1 MLDDDSHQYNYLVCF
16 LMVDKSGIK
25 IVQDFYTIDES
36 SISDYHKYDFTE
48 IKLDNVKMIKSIT
61 IKDIKKALVIVFIE
75 SGDMY
80 AVKIYRYYYEY
91 SDTHLDMFY
100 EPQFKCSKKN
110 YGIKT
115 SYIYEKDIL
124 SFSCLGSGAAVRSVL
139 VENSLGNV
147 KVYNQFQPCEL
158 IYGHSVIFSNYFHEY
173 YVISDV
179 ICNNHQRTFIHLI
192 GDIPEYKEE
201 NEEEEQFEEEKIE
214 NDSFEEEE
222 KFELNEKERESFEF
236 YEEIFIEK
244 EMFKELIEELYEEN
258 EERFNEVIEEEKE
271 KEMKL
276 ENEEEKTEL
285 IIGDCSEL
293 EKCSQC
299 NQESIS
305 KNLCIKCN
313 NEKGYYL
320 LKTNYYSSD
329 NIFIE
334 CINETSKPS
343 NFYFDQEN
351 KDFEPCFE
359 TCAECFYKGSLEDN
373 NCSLCDSVN
382 YIKKPEY
389 ENSNNCVTKCKYLYY
404 YNDYNQ
410 YKCTN
415 YPFCPDDYNFLI
427 KNKNKCTN
435 NCTKDDTY
443 KFYYN
448 RECFNQ
454 CPNGTKDDEDYIC
467 KDEVLNRCFLS
478 ENDFI
483 SLNENITDDD
493 IEKLVKIYA
502 EDFGY
507 IDTHVSIYKNDIYT
521 VTIYKDSDCISDL
534 SLETPEI
541 VFGECEIKV
550 KQNYNLS
557 ENLIVAIMD
566 KNIEGLNQRKIIS
579 YGLYSPISGIKL
591 PSDEICQDD
600 KLMFLENLSFKLQKS
615 NVDISTFTQLYS
627 QGIDLFNLSSPFYTD
642 VCFQYNS
649 IDNDKYSNKDIALKD
664 RVLVYFPNISLCED
678 GCDIKGINITS
689 FKAICECSYSSSNK
703 DLLKDNALY
712 QSQVGELEEL
722 ISSINIYVMKC
733 YKNMINKI
741 YFKEC
746 FGGLI
751 ILILLIIEIICTII
765 YYLKGFF
772 SIKVY
777 IFDIATKFINYIS
790 PKKDNKH
797 SLKNQ
802 TRLLTGKGK
811 ESIKIIDY
819 DKNNDNINN
828 NDKQT
833 DNIFEQKEKQNNKY
847 NYNKKQKSIIISKP
861 TLKSKRLILRRH
873 LYYMNNNGK
882 INENY
887 NNFELNS
894 NESTDNN
901 KNIIILHHENIKE
914 NLQQENDIHIYS
926 NYKILEK
933 QEQIDKEILYKD
945 KDIDKISYESFSN
958 SKTDLKLNIRRDE
971 FFEEYLQT
979 EFADMEFDDLLE
991 KDKRHFC
998 EYFKEKIIENQIIV
1012 NTFCCDEPFKPR
1024 SIKILLLVLQID
1036 LYFLINGLFYDE
1048 EYASE
1053 IFHLEEDSFSDI
1065 LGRFFGNLVYAA
1077 LVGIIIS
1084 YIIEWFFIEESRLK
1098 KIFKK
1103 RKKNIDILKYEINQM
1118 VKDIKRRYII
1128 FIIITFLITIFT
1140 WIHISCFNIVY
1151 PHLKWEWFLFSVIII
1166 IFMQMLSVLL
1176 CFLQASLRFI
1186 SFKCKS
1192 EKIYKISYL
1201 IS

>member
-1 MLDDDSHQYNYLVCF
+1 
-16 LMVDKSGIK
+16 
-25 IVQDFYTIDES
+25 
-36 SISDYHKYDFTE
+36 
-48 IKLDNVKMIKSIT
+48 MIKSIT

-110 YGIKT
+110 YGVKT

-147 KVYNQFQPCEL
+147 KIYNQFQPCEL

-222 KFELNEKERESFEF
+222 KFDLNEKERESFEF

-276 ENEEEKTEL
+276 ENEEEKSE
-285 IIGDCSEL
+285 IIISDCTEL

-320 LKTNYYSSD
+320 LKTNYYTND
-329 NIFIE
+329 NNYIE

-351 KDFEPCFE
+351 KAFEPCFE
-359 TCAECFYKGSLEDN
+359 TCAECFYKGNLEDN

-478 ENDFI
+478 ENNFI

-507 IDTHVSIYKNDIYT
+507 TGTHVSIYKNNIYT

-566 KNIEGLNQRKIIS
+566 KNIEGLNQR
-579 YGLYSPISGIKL
+579 
-591 PSDEICQDD
+591 
-600 KLMFLENLSFKLQKS
+600 
-615 NVDISTFTQLYS
+615 
-627 QGIDLFNLSSPFYTD
+627 
-642 VCFQYNS
+642 
-649 IDNDKYSNKDIALKD
+649 
-664 RVLVYFPNISLCED
+664 
-678 GCDIKGINITS
+678 
-689 FKAICECSYSSSNK
+689 
-703 DLLKDNALY
+703 
-712 QSQVGELEEL
+712 
-722 ISSINIYVMKC
+722 
-733 YKNMINKI
+733 
-741 YFKEC
+741 
-746 FGGLI
+746 
-751 ILILLIIEIICTII
+751 
-765 YYLKGFF
+765 
-772 SIKVY
+772 
-777 IFDIATKFINYIS
+777 
-790 PKKDNKH
+790 
-797 SLKNQ
+797 
-802 TRLLTGKGK
+802 
-811 ESIKIIDY
+811 
-819 DKNNDNINN
+819 
-828 NDKQT
+828 
-833 DNIFEQKEKQNNKY
+833 
-847 NYNKKQKSIIISKP
+847 
-861 TLKSKRLILRRH
+861 
-873 LYYMNNNGK
+873 
-882 INENY
+882 
-887 NNFELNS
+887 
-894 NESTDNN
+894 
-901 KNIIILHHENIKE
+901 
-914 NLQQENDIHIYS
+914 
-926 NYKILEK
+926 
-933 QEQIDKEILYKD
+933 
-945 KDIDKISYESFSN
+945 
-958 SKTDLKLNIRRDE
+958 
-971 FFEEYLQT
+971 
-979 EFADMEFDDLLE
+979 
-991 KDKRHFC
+991 
-998 EYFKEKIIENQIIV
+998 
-1012 NTFCCDEPFKPR
+1012 
-1024 SIKILLLVLQID
+1024 
-1036 LYFLINGLFYDE
+1036 
-1048 EYASE
+1048 
-1053 IFHLEEDSFSDI
+1053 
-1065 LGRFFGNLVYAA
+1065 
-1077 LVGIIIS
+1077 
-1084 YIIEWFFIEESRLK
+1084 
-1098 KIFKK
+1098 
-1103 RKKNIDILKYEINQM
+1103 
-1118 VKDIKRRYII
+1118 
-1128 FIIITFLITIFT
+1128 
-1140 WIHISCFNIVY
+1140 
-1151 PHLKWEWFLFSVIII
+1151 
-1166 IFMQMLSVLL
+1166 
-1176 CFLQASLRFI
+1176 
-1186 SFKCKS
+1186 
-1192 EKIYKISYL
+1192 
-1201 IS
+1201 